1 MCRRV
6 VLAAIKWSLVV
17 AITLGGIEIGLR
29 LFPDLIPLILLQRFQ
44 QDLRTKIAQRR
55 HLQNESQVWILPR
68 DDGGPTL
75 KLFKPFTRL
84 DYDFRNAKER
94 GSVYFDA
101 HGFCNPPEYS
111 YDVPHI
117 DMITVGDSFTWCM
130 LDMRRTWSSQLA
142 ALTEL
147 SVYNLGRGGIGPYE
161 YLQILKRFGLP
172 KQPKFVVMNI
182 YEGND
187 LRDSVRYHEHV
198 KAAATGK
205 VLYADAASR
214 AASRLHYDAW
224 LDNALGRHSYALNF
238 FIVGLDRAYALSEEA
253 ILQAVGDTAHQRVN
267 FHYRLNFTDSSTAFN
282 LHNADKDEVRYAR
295 RLRRGEISLEDVT
308 DALRQFVALSRQY
321 GFQPIVSYS
330 PSAYTTYADVV
341 TFEDQTL
348 NALMPWYSR
357 TQREFFRAKAKEL
370 GFVFVDT
377 TPNLQAAARMLQGKT
392 LLYYPIN
399 VHFTE
404 AGHRVVA
411 ETLARVITAQ
421 TTQ

>member
-1 MCRRV
+1 
-6 VLAAIKWSLVV
+6 
-17 AITLGGIEIGLR
+17 
-29 LFPDLIPLILLQRFQ
+29 
-44 QDLRTKIAQRR
+44 
-55 HLQNESQVWILPR
+55 
-68 DDGGPTL
+68 
-75 KLFKPFTRL
+75 
-84 DYDFRNAKER
+84 
-94 GSVYFDA
+94 
-101 HGFCNPPEYS
+101 
-111 YDVPHI
+111 
-117 DMITVGDSFTWCM
+117 M
-130 LDMRRTWSSQLA
+130 LDMRMTWSSQLA
-142 ALTEL
+142 AATER
-147 SVYNLGRGGIGPYE
+147 SVYNLGRGGVGPYE

-205 VLYADAASR
+205 ILYANAASR
-214 AASRLHYDAW
+214 TSSRLHTDAW
-224 LDNALGRHSYALNF
+224 LDNALGRQSYALNF
-238 FIVGLDRAYALSEEA
+238 FIVGLERAYALSEGA
-253 ILQAVGDTAHQRVN
+253 ILQAVGGKVHQRVN
-267 FHYRLNFTDSSTAFN
+267 FHYRLNFPDNSVAFN

-295 RLRRGEISLEDVT
+295 RLQQGEISLEDVT
-308 DALRQFVALSRQY
+308 DALRQFVALSRQH

-330 PSAYTTYADVV
+330 PSAYTAYADVV
-341 TFEDQTL
+341 AFEDQTL
-348 NALMPWYSR
+348 SGLMPWYSH

-377 TPNLQAAARMLQGKT
+377 TPNLQAAARILQDKT

-421 TTQ
+421 TTP